1 MDKRWPTQIPR
12 KLAKLY
18 CPDKPNDEAS
28 AKNDRSRIIDNEALR
43 NKYLRRATTASKIY
57 CIDLPSYPSSCFI
70 YLFLLGPSVWSKRSC
85 KDAARLA
92 FCLYVGWYRDFSLR
106 SPTPPSLLH
115 HIYLL
120 GFASSAGNLAVHSL
134 NIVTCPMELCPFHR
148 IFIIIMAALLS
159 LAWLLLC
166 GIINQAG
173 PKKSDLSYSSSA
185 AASLVAYET
194 MLGKSPCRLYV
205 LVIVHR
211 PLSTCSSPLPSTPPL
226 QRYNNNT
233 IPQTRIKSCP
243 DCPQQQQLHIL
254 YMPIRASKRYLI
266 LHESSADPLITINW
280 SPGLV
285 VVWVLIFF
293 DYARVHYLLP
303 ENEEYNII
311 VLFDLSTKASKCLG
325 ANWSSEQTANGG
337 GV

>member
-1 MDKRWPTQIPR
+1 MLHLPFLAWTVRLIDAKMQHGWLSAFTWDDTEISLYGALLHPLCCTTYTCWVLLLRLETWQCTRWTSLP
-12 KLAKLY
+12 
-18 CPDKPNDEAS
+18 
-28 AKNDRSRIIDNEALR
+28 ALW
-43 NKYLRRATTASKIY
+43 NYALFTE
-57 CIDLPSYPSSCFI
+57 
-70 YLFLLGPSVWSKRSC
+70 FLL
-85 KDAARLA
+85 
-92 FCLYVGWYRDFSLR
+92 
-106 SPTPPSLLH
+106 LLWP
-115 HIYLL
+115 L
-120 GFASSAGNLAVHSL
+120 F
-134 NIVTCPMELCPFHR
+134 
-148 IFIIIMAALLS
+148 LS

-194 MLGKSPCRLYV
+194 MLGKSPCRLFV

-285 VVWVLIFF
+285 VVGVLIFF

-311 VLFDLSTKASKCLG
+311 VLFDLSTKASTCLG